1 MTRSNQ
7 QERRRSEEEGSGWG
21 EEEDQEEAEAEYEAV
36 RGYQVRASPDP
47 PRASDDN
54 EQDAEITRIVDDI
67 EASLKIKAP
76 RKSRK
81 GTIKTVQS
89 E

>member
-1 MTRSNQ
+1 MKWLEALKQWN
-7 QERRRSEEEGSGWG
+7 EEKGGRWTIPKKG
-21 EEEDQEEAEAEYEAV
+21 TPEYEAV

-47 PRASDDN
+47 PMASDDADADA
-54 EQDAEITRIVDDI
+54 QDAEITRIVDDI

-76 RKSRK
+76 RKSRA
-81 GTIKTVQS
+81 KTVQS

>member
-1 MTRSNQ
+1 MKWLEALKQWN
-7 QERRRSEEEGSGWG
+7 EEKGGRWTIPKKG
-21 EEEDQEEAEAEYEAV
+21 TPEYEAV

-47 PRASDDN
+47 PMASDDN
-54 EQDAEITRIVDDI
+54 EPDAEITRIVDDI